1 MLLCLEGAVSMALKQ
16 LTTKG
21 RVYHRKDGY
30 WFGDIRYIDENGI
43 RKRKMFGAKTKKEA
57 QQKIRDYKIQFQK
70 EVEEADET
78 KKTLQES
85 MGKWTLIF
93 KYPSVARAT
102 YDSNEGT
109 AKNYIYPIIGDKV
122 IGDIIAAELKSILA
136 NMMNRGYAH
145 STVKKTYTLLNQYFR
160 CLYTDDII
168 PKNPMQN
175 VSMIKKAI
183 FLSIQGE
190 KEVEPRDEIT
200 ILTDEEIQW
209 LKEEAFA
216 LNANGS
222 YKHRQAAAYIL
233 MINTGLRTGEVLGIL
248 NSDID
253 FESRLLHLKRAVKEV
268 NKRDSENKVVGRK
281 LIVGKPKT
289 PTSRR
294 VVPLNHEAIRMIRLL
309 QQKRYFGKDSPLIP
323 NEEGTFTSPSS
334 FRRRWDYL
342 MCILGIEGKILHSL
356 RHTFATKLVNGM
368 KDKDGNTISL
378 PLRKVADI
386 LGHSTSVITER
397 YYVKRDMRILNGITD
412 DFEIGR

>member
-1 MLLCLEGAVSMALKQ
+1 MALKQ

-21 RVYHRKDGY
+21 RVRKRKDGY
-30 WFGDIRYIDENGI
+30 WSSSIRYIDENGTRRI
-43 RKRKMFGAKTKKEA
+43 KTFGSKTKKEA
-57 QQKIRDYKIQFQK
+57 QKKIRDYKIQFQK

-78 KKTLQES
+78 KKTLKES
-85 MGKWTLIF
+85 MSKWLLIF

-109 AKNYIYPIIGDKV
+109 AKNYIYPLIGDKL
-122 IGDIIAAELKSILA
+122 IGDITAVELKSILT
-136 NMMNRGYAH
+136 NMMNKGYAH

-160 CLYTDDII
+160 YLYIEDII

-175 VSMIKKAI
+175 VSMIKKAN
-183 FLSIQGE
+183 FLSIQGK

-209 LKEEAFA
+209 LKEEALA

-233 MINTGLRTGEVLGIL
+233 MLNTGLRTGEVLGIL

-253 FESRLLHLKRAVKEV
+253 FESRLLHIKRAVKEV
-268 NKRDSENKVVGRK
+268 NKRDQQNKVVDRE

-309 QQKRYFGKDSPLIP
+309 QQERYFGQESPLIP
-323 NEEGTFTSPSS
+323 NSEGTFTSPSS

-342 MCILGIEGKILHSL
+342 MYILGIEGKSLHSL

-368 KDKDGNTISL
+368 KDKDGNPISL